1 MQDQIDIV
9 DNPSAWMPTGGRSI
23 SAAALAAIFERVL
36 TFSPIDE
43 EGDFFALGG
52 DSIMATA
59 LALEIEAEFGIKL
72 PVSILFDAPTPA
84 MLARAAANL
93 PARSDGPLVL
103 LKPGSGTPPIF
114 LVPGSGGTPTD
125 VRSMVSHMDVS
136 SPVYSFCAPGFDT
149 EPPLASVEQL
159 ADRFLP
165 AIRAVQPHGPYF
177 LGGYSMGGLVALE
190 LAQRLITAGEKVA
203 LLALLDTYISPR
215 RSPWLSKLA
224 IWRRRAVHHAAHLRS
239 ADWRAVP
246 AFVLARGL
254 GVCRDLGIM
263 RAPSRGMPRPDDPR
277 LTPAVRRMIESSVTA
292 AVTYRP
298 RFYPGTITY
307 FEARISDPLPAYPQ
321 LTWRRLA
328 RKLVV
333 HVVDADH
340 WQMMRGQSAD
350 TARQFSECLR
360 RAEAGHSN
368 FEAAAPGKTRS
379 GRAQEGLHQ

>member
-1 MQDQIDIV
+1 
-9 DNPSAWMPTGGRSI
+9 MPTSGRPI
-23 SAAALAAIFERVL
+23 SAAAVAALFERVL
-36 TFSPIDE
+36 AFSPIDE

-59 LALEIEAEFGIKL
+59 LALEIEAEFGIRL

-84 MLARAAANL
+84 TLAGVATARA
-93 PARSDGPLVL
+93 ARSDGPLVL
-103 LKPGSGTPPIF
+103 LKPGSGAPPIF
-114 LVPGSGGTPTD
+114 LVPGSGGVPTD
-125 VRSMVSHMDVS
+125 VCSMVSHMDVS

-149 EPPLASVEQL
+149 EPPLARVEQL
-159 ADRFLP
+159 AERFLP
-165 AIRAVQPHGPYF
+165 AIRTVQPHGPYF
-177 LGGYSMGGLVALE
+177 LGGYSMGGLIAFE
-190 LAQRLITAGEKVA
+190 LAHRLIVAGEEVA

-224 IWRRRAVHHAAHLRS
+224 IWRHRVAHHAAQLRS

-246 AFVLARGL
+246 AFLLARGL
-254 GVCRDLGIM
+254 GVFKDLGIM
-263 RAPSRGMPRPDDPR
+263 PAPSRGMPRADDPR
-277 LTPAVRRMIESSVTA
+277 LTPAMRRVIESSVTA

-298 RFYPGTITY
+298 RFYPATLTY

-333 HVVDADH
+333 HVVDGDH

-350 TARQFSECLR
+350 TARQFSECVLR
-360 RAEAGHSN
+360 VQAGHSN
-368 FEAAAPGKTRS
+368 FEMPGRGSARS
-379 GRAQEGLHQ
+379 IPAFEGHDP